1 MKKFRILSIDGGG
14 LRGVVPITILKK
26 LETLTGKPVWKNF
39 DLIAGTSTGGLLA
52 CALTMPKERQS
63 QLQSEKYSL
72 DDLMAMYLNR
82 GCEIFTPPKGLKRLL
97 GSVVGAFSPVFS
109 DEGIHKVFADVCGDA
124 RLNEALT
131 PILVSTYDLNNNK
144 PLFFKSR
151 SARQNPEQ
159 NIRIYD
165 IARATSAGPTY
176 LPAYELIYPNGTDHP
191 KRLCID
197 GGVFINNPSMAAL
210 AELSKHHMAYH
221 FNESEEDIDYDN
233 VFVMSVGTGTYSGK
247 ISAEEAKNKGK
258 LFWATRIADVMMRGV
273 NQTTDYAMKEMMA
286 QGNYI
291 RLSIDIKD
299 EKHSE
304 MSRAEKETADY
315 LITETHQQVLNNEA
329 LMNDW
334 HLWLLKSGL
343 INNHSSPVMM

>member
-26 LETLTGKPVWKNF
+26 LEALTGEPVWKNF

-52 CALTMPKERQS
+52 CALTMPKDRQP

-72 DDLMAMYLNR
+72 DDLMAIYLNR
-82 GCEIFTPPKGLKRLL
+82 GSEIFPPPNGLKRIL
-97 GSVVGAFSPVFS
+97 GSADGAFSPVFS
-109 DEGIHKVFADVCGDA
+109 DEGIHKVFTDVCGEA

-131 PILVSTYDLNNNK
+131 PILVSTYDLNNNV

-151 SARQNPEQ
+151 SAKQNPDQ

-176 LPAYELIYPNGTDHP
+176 LPAYELTYPNGNDHP

-210 AELSKHHMAYH
+210 AELSKHHKAYH
-221 FNESEEDIDYDN
+221 FNENDEDIDYDN
-233 VFVMSVGTGTYSGK
+233 VYVMSIGTGTYSGK
-247 ISAEEAKNKGK
+247 ITAEDAKNKGK

-273 NQTTDYAMKEMMA
+273 NQTTDYAMKEMMTSS
-286 QGNYI
+286 NYI
-291 RLSIDIKD
+291 RLSIDIKE

-304 MSRAEKETADY
+304 MSRAEKETSDY
-315 LITETHQQVLNNEA
+315 LIAETQAQVLSNES

-334 HLWLLKSGL
+334 RMWLLKSGL
-343 INNHSSPVMM
+343 INDHSDPVMM